1 MHKRELIV
9 KPTTA
14 RLTRD
19 TQTFGRMD
27 PYIIFKIGGA
37 QQKTKTHEAGG
48 KTPNWSDIMSFT
60 ITDET
65 ELAIRVL
72 DEEVVSDDI
81 IGETRISLEQV
92 IKNGQWKDWVDI
104 HYENEPA
111 GQVYL
116 ELIYSGPEQE
126 KRQQQPGN
134 AAPAAPK
141 QTTTTT
147 TYTYAPQPG
156 TMPAMMPQGQGMMP
170 QGMP

>member
-1 MHKRELIV
+1 MQKKELIV

-27 PYIIFKIGGA
+27 PYLVFKIGST

-48 KTPNWSDIMSFT
+48 KTPNWSDILCFT
-60 ITDET
+60 ITDEK

-81 IGETRISLEQV
+81 IGETRIDLTEV
-92 IKNGQWKDWVDI
+92 FKKGQWKDWVDI
-104 HYENEPA
+104 HYEGKEA

-116 ELIYSGPEQE
+116 ELIYVGPGEE
-126 KRQQQPGN
+126 KPPGN
-134 AAPAAPK
+134 VATPQ

-147 TYTYAPQPG
+147 TTYIQQPV
-156 TMPAMMPQGQGMMP
+156 GMA
-170 QGMP
+170 G